1 MSEPDTTQTGAGVFP
16 TRLLLIGCSA
26 RMLAQSASRAGIR
39 TVVIDHYGDADT
51 RAHAERVRVV
61 PSHDGSFEQTALL
74 SACKALAPAGDI
86 PLVYGSGIDSKPELL
101 ESLGRIYPVIGNAA
115 ATQRVYRDP
124 RAFFPLLD
132 ACGIPYPEVRY
143 RPPSDPGNWLV
154 KSGCSEGGKCVR
166 FCAHEPA
173 GPDEYYQR
181 RIEGTVHSALFLAN
195 GSEATLVGISDL
207 WMLGSGE
214 RPFLFVGAIV
224 ADEGTQ
230 SWRHR
235 LQTWIDR
242 LVRATHLKGLNCMD
256 FMIDRQGALHVLEI
270 NARPSAT
277 MALYDPDFP
286 RGLLASHILAA
297 QHGSLE
303 EGPASGMAR
312 AFRVMFA
319 KRRTPV
325 TYRTDWP
332 AWVADRPPAE
342 TVVEAGQPLCTIQAE
357 SLSRPAVLALIKQRS
372 ARLLDIVN
380 GAAIDP
386 PPPHH

>member
-1 MSEPDTTQTGAGVFP
+1 MP
-16 TRLLLIGCSA
+16 TRLLLVGCSA

-39 TVVIDHYGDADT
+39 TLAIDHYGDADT
-51 RAHAERVRVV
+51 RTHAERVRVV
-61 PSHDGSFEQTALL
+61 PSRDGSFEQAALL
-74 SACKALAPAGDI
+74 SDCKALAPAGDI
-86 PLVYGSGIDSKPELL
+86 PLIYGSGIDSKPALL
-101 ESLGRIYPVIGNAA
+101 ESLVRIYPVIGNTT

-124 RAFFPLLD
+124 RAFFLLLD

-143 RPPSDPGNWLV
+143 RLPSDPGNWLV
-154 KSGCSEGGKCVR
+154 KAGCSEGGKCVR

-195 GSEATLVGISDL
+195 GSEATLVGINDL
-207 WMLGSGE
+207 LTLGSGK

-230 SWRHR
+230 SWRNR

-242 LVRATHLKGLNCMD
+242 LVHATHLKGLNCMD
-256 FMIDRQGALHVLEI
+256 FMIDRQGVLHVLEI

-277 MALYDPDFP
+277 MALYDSDFP

-297 QHGSLE
+297 QHGYLDE
-303 EGPASGMAR
+303 APASGMAR

-325 TYRTDWP
+325 MHRTDWP
-332 AWVADRPPAE
+332 AWVADRPAIG

-357 SLSRPAVLALIKQRS
+357 SLSRHAVLALIKQRS
-372 ARLLDIVN
+372 ARLQDIVH

>member
-1 MSEPDTTQTGAGVFP
+1 
-16 TRLLLIGCSA
+16 
-26 RMLAQSASRAGIR
+26 MLAQSATRAGIR
-39 TVVIDHYGDADT
+39 TVAIDHYGDADT
-51 RAHAERVRVV
+51 RAQAERVGVV
-61 PSHDGSFEQTALL
+61 PSLDGSFEQAALL
-74 SACKALAPAGDI
+74 GACKTLAPAGDM

-101 ESLGRIYPVIGNAA
+101 ESLARTYPVIGNTSAI
-115 ATQRVYRDP
+115 QRVFRDP
-124 RAFFPLLD
+124 RAFFQLLD

-143 RPPSDPGNWLV
+143 RWPPDPRNWLV

-173 GPDEYYQR
+173 GADEYYQR

-214 RPFLFVGAIV
+214 RPYLFVGAVV
-224 ADEGTQ
+224 AAECAQ
-230 SWRHR
+230 SWRSR
-235 LQTWIDR
+235 LETWITR
-242 LVRATHLKGLNCMD
+242 LVQATNLKGLNCMD

-286 RGLLASHILAA
+286 CGLLASHILAA
-297 QHGSLE
+297 QNGYLDE
-303 EGPASGMAR
+303 APATGMAR

-325 TYRTDWP
+325 THRTDWP
-332 AWVADRPPAE
+332 AWVADRPPAG

-357 SLSRPAVLALIKQRS
+357 SRSRHVVLTLIKQRS
-372 ARLLDIVN
+372 ARLQDSVP
-380 GAAIDP
+380 GAASEP
-386 PPPHH
+386 SPPHH

>member
-1 MSEPDTTQTGAGVFP
+1 MP
-16 TRLLLIGCSA
+16 TRLLLVGCSA

-39 TVVIDHYGDADT
+39 TLAIDHYGDADT

-61 PSHDGSFEQTALL
+61 PSRDGSFEQAALL

-86 PLVYGSGIDSKPELL
+86 PLIYGSGIDSKPELL
-101 ESLGRIYPVIGNAA
+101 ESLERMYPVIGNTT

-124 RAFFPLLD
+124 RVFFPLLD
-132 ACGIPYPEVRY
+132 ACGIPYAEVRY

-154 KSGCSEGGKCVR
+154 KAGCSEGGKCVR

-181 RIEGTVHSALFLAN
+181 RIEGSVHSALFLAN
-195 GSEATLVGISDL
+195 GSEATLVGINDL
-207 WMLGSGE
+207 WTLGSSE

-230 SWRHR
+230 SWRNQ

-242 LVRATHLKGLNCMD
+242 LVHATHLRGLNCMD

-277 MALYDPDFP
+277 MALYDPDFR

-297 QHGSLE
+297 EHGYLDE
-303 EGPASGMAR
+303 APASGMAR
-312 AFRVMFA
+312 AFRVMFT
-319 KRRTPV
+319 KRRISV
-325 TYRTDWP
+325 THRTDWP
-332 AWVADRPPAE
+332 AWVADRPE
-342 TVVEAGQPLCTIQAE
+342 VGTVVDAGQPLCTIQAE
-357 SLSRPAVLALIKQRS
+357 SRSRHAVLALIKQRS
-372 ARLLDIVN
+372 ARLQDIVR

-386 PPPHH
+386 PPSHH